1 MRLEAKQEEMYKRMD
16 RRNLYRRFSVI
27 FAALGAGFIILI
39 AAGYR
44 NWLMVYYAALSVSGV
59 VVLFLCYRK
68 VDQYVMDMAGCFLEL
83 KEGRLDICQPM
94 RAQEYERATI
104 WLDEVEG
111 IAAESRNGRPRFY
124 AILKEDH
131 KNSQIQA
138 DGTAYRIIR
147 VESFGYTGEEFWS
160 LFLKFRE
167 EISQSLG
174 AIPLKISEHKK
185 WRRIQP
191 IPYPL
196 LFVLLYFVPLIVP
209 LLFTIKQ

>member
-1 MRLEAKQEEMYKRMD
+1 MRLEAKEEEMYKKMD
-16 RRNLYRRFSVI
+16 RRDLYRRFSVI
-27 FAALGAGFIILI
+27 FVALGAGFIILI

-124 AILKEDH
+124 AMLKEDH

-167 EISQSLG
+167 DISQSLG
-174 AIPLKISEHKK
+174 AVPLKISEHKK

-196 LFVLLYFVPLIVP
+196 LYVLLYFVPLMAP
-209 LLFTIKQ
+209 LISCK

>member
-1 MRLEAKQEEMYKRMD
+1 MRLEAKEEEMYKRMD
-16 RRNLYRRFSVI
+16 RRDLYRRFSVI

-44 NWLMVYYAALSVSGV
+44 NWLMVYFAVLSVAGV

-68 VDQYVMDMAGCFLEL
+68 VDQYVMDMEGCFLEL

-94 RAQEYERATI
+94 KAQEYERATI

-124 AILKEDH
+124 AMLKEDH

-138 DGTAYRIIR
+138 DGTVYRIIR

-196 LFVLLYFVPLIVP
+196 LYVLLYFVPLIMP
-209 LLFTIKQ
+209 LLFYN